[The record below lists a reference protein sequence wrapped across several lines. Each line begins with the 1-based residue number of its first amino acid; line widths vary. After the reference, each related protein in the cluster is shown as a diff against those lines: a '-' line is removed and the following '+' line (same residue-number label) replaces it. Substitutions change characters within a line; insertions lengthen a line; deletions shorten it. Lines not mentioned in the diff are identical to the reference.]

1 MKRMIQELQ
10 EMVEAHFPASADKS
24 LVRGITEGI
33 ALADQLR
40 ASDPILSGLVG
51 RDLSGH
57 LRRAGVISRIQALC
71 DRGELPFEAA
81 IDLMPIGNW
90 HHLVLKA
97 SDTVVSHLCRTESSL
112 AFPKDTPN
120 RQDERITNQPDLFDE
135 NVVSLSA
142 AIKSVEEKCVWLTY
156 GYAPDGELTHACWAM
171 PSPPTVAETWYAHV
185 NIVERLRRSGQSP
198 KPKPKG
204 VDPND
209 VLKFKRDIG
218 EALRKTDK
226 KKKEED

>member
-1 MKRMIQELQ
+1 MIQELQ
-10 EMVEAHFPASADKS
+10 NLVEAYFPASADKS

-40 ASDPILSGLVG
+40 ASEPMLSGLIG
-51 RDLSGH
+51 RDLLGH
-57 LRRAGVISRIQALC
+57 LRRAGVISRIQTLC

-97 SDTVVSHLCRTESSL
+97 SDTMVSHLCRTESSL

-120 RQDERITNQPDLFDE
+120 RQDERLTNQPDLFDDK
-135 NVVSLSA
+135 VISLSA
-142 AIKSVEEKCVWLTY
+142 AIKAVEEKCVWLTY
-156 GYAPDGELTHACWAM
+156 GYTPDGDLTHACWAM
-171 PSPPTVAETWYAHV
+171 PSPPTVSETWYAHINV
-185 NIVERLRRSGQSP
+185 VERLRRSGHSP

-204 VDPND
+204 VDPSD
-209 VLKFKRDIG
+209 VLKFKRDID
-218 EALRKTDK
+218 EALRNTGKA
-226 KKKEED
+226 KKED